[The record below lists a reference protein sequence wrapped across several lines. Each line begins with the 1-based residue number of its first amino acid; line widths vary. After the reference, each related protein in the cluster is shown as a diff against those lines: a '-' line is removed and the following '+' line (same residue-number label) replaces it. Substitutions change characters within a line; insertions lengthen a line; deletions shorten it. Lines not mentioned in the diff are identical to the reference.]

1 MFDQSIAETEAWQDS
16 LSRGDIVLFR
26 FPVAESRLDAA
37 KMRPC
42 LVLDVEVRGGNRR
55 ATLAYGTSAQ
65 TAANRGYE
73 IWIKRRS
80 SMAVAGLNRPT
91 RFVCSRRISV
101 EPCHA
106 DFKLGEQGS
115 PVIGQL
121 DDYLL
126 ERMHAVRARMQAE
139 HDIAMEVLQEKRE
152 ERQRWLRENATLASP
167 GLPARPW
174 NGLWEGVV

>member
-1 MFDQSIAETEAWQDS
+1 MFDQSIPEAAGWQET

-26 FPVAESRLDAA
+26 FPIIENGFEAA
-37 KMRPC
+37 KTRPC
-42 LVLDVEVRGGNRR
+42 LVLDVKGHGGNRR

-73 IWIKRRS
+73 VWVKRRS

-91 RFVCSRRISV
+91 RFVGSRRISV
-101 EPCHA
+101 ALCHA
-106 DFKLGEQGS
+106 GFKIGEQGS

-126 ERMHAVRARMQAE
+126 KRMNAVRARMQAE
-139 HDIAMEVLQEKRE
+139 HDIAMEALQEKCE
-152 ERQRWLRENATLASP
+152 ERQRWLRENADFASP
-167 GLPARPW
+167 GLSALPW